1 MSTAGIAE
9 VSRTSR
15 VQEHEAMLKAAL
27 ARPGVRAA
35 MRVYQDWQMR
45 DQELE
50 PYRQVLKTN
59 VIVITTNHTNNKPD
73 GRSG

>member
-1 MSTAGIAE
+1 MSTTGTAA

-15 VQEHEAMLKAAL
+15 VQEREAMLKTAL
-27 ARPGVRAA
+27 ARPGVREA
-35 MRVYQDWQMR
+35 MRVYQDWQRR

-59 VIVITTNHTNNKPD
+59 VVVITTSHTNSQPAE
-73 GRSG
+73 RSG

>member
-1 MSTAGIAE
+1 MSTTGTAV

-27 ARPGVRAA
+27 ARPGVREA
-35 MRVYQDWQMR
+35 MRVYQDWQR
-45 DQELE
+45 KDQKLE

-59 VIVITTNHTNNKPD
+59 VIVITTNHTNSQPAERI
-73 GRSG
+73 G